1 MIVRKADHGDI
12 PAIVDLFLRLKRHSD
27 YVTIPHDIDRAKA
40 TIRKCIS
47 APRAYAKVVVSK
59 SGELV
64 ACLLGVVD
72 DLWWSSRRYA
82 SDIGFFSQVPGAGD
96 LLIDDFEAWA
106 WGQNGV
112 VEVLLAQSSGVD
124 VERTDHWY
132 QGKGYAR
139 VGGVF
144 RKTRYE
150 AFGQES
156 AA

>member
-1 MIVRKADHGDI
+1 MTIRAATHQDI
-12 PAIVDLFLRLKRHSD
+12 PEIVSLFLRLKRVSD
-27 YVTIPHDIDRAKA
+27 YAMIPHDTERSKA

-47 APRAYAKVVVSK
+47 SPQAYAKVALSK
-59 SGELV
+59 SGEIV
-64 ACLLGVVD
+64 GCLLGVVD
-72 DLWWSSRRYA
+72 SLWWSKLRYA
-82 SDIGFFSQVPGAGD
+82 SDIGFFSQVPGAGSD
-96 LLIDDFEAWA
+96 LVDDLEAWA
-106 WGQNGV
+106 WRQNGV

-124 VERTDHWY
+124 VDRTDHWY
-132 QGKGYAR
+132 QSKGYAR